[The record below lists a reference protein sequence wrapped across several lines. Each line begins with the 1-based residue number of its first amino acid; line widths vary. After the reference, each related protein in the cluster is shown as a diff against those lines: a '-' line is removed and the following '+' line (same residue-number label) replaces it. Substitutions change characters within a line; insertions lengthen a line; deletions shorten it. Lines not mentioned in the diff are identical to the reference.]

1 MRRQALAL
9 SLVTAVALIGV
20 SPGVVAAVTS
30 KTYEYKADIKLETG
44 VDIGQGLKLESVLF
58 KSPSSIGKRFWSSGI
73 LKVDVTVTNLG
84 PDARRFGIALALFDD
99 EGRLLGVA
107 SHGTT
112 FPLKPERQAVYTL
125 DFTNVNSELF
135 KATTF
140 KIGIEPKL

>member
-58 KSPSSIGKRFWSSGI
+58 KSPSSIGKKFCETRSTVIRSARSSVLRFAGAPTNAARS
-73 LKVDVTVTNLG
+73 LK
-84 PDARRFGIALALFDD
+84 A
-99 EGRLLGVA
+99 
-107 SHGTT
+107 
-112 FPLKPERQAVYTL
+112 PLSWRT
-125 DFTNVNSELF
+125 
-135 KATTF
+135 
-140 KIGIEPKL
+140 